1 MSSSNHHIHAFPYL
15 WYRVEGVVGEILTLY
30 EPDTPH
36 WSSIEELDDTL
47 NFTKLVSQTGAE
59 YLQSYGVSERYT
71 YELVE
76 AMTRVDYSQV
86 GQTSCC

>member
-1 MSSSNHHIHAFPYL
+1 MRVPYL
-15 WYRVEGVVGEILTLY
+15 WYRVLGVVNEFVTLY

-36 WSSIEELDDTL
+36 WSSIEELDNAL
-47 NFTKLVSQTGAE
+47 NFTNLVSQTGAK
-59 YLQSYGVSERYT
+59 YLQSHGVSHSFT

-76 AMTRVDYSQV
+76 AATRVDYAQV